1 VATKTERFKSETQ
14 RLAQD
19 AHRDAK
25 RPARTGADGEA
36 ARVALVARHNG
47 AVSRIPHNA
56 APRASK
62 RSAYEL
68 EAGGAERPPR
78 KSTRKSPTHLKP
90 DSGLH
95 IRAIDKVTSPEARA
109 ARSKPKR

>member
-1 VATKTERFKSETQ
+1 MATKSERFKMEAQ

-19 AHRDAK
+19 AHRDKK
-25 RPARTGADGEA
+25 RPASAGADGEA
-36 ARVALVARHNG
+36 ARIELVVRHNG
-47 AVSRIPHNA
+47 AVSRIPHNTA
-56 APRASK
+56 ARVSK

-78 KSTRKSPTHLKP
+78 RSTRKSPTHLKP

-95 IRAIDKVTSPEARA
+95 IRAIDKATSPEARA

>member
-1 VATKTERFKSETQ
+1 VATKTERFKTETQ
-14 RLAQD
+14 RLAQN
-19 AHRDAK
+19 AHRAKK
-25 RPARTGADGEA
+25 RPAPAGADSQA

-56 APRASK
+56 APRVSK

-78 KSTRKSPTHLKP
+78 RSTRKSPTHLKP

-95 IRAIDKVTSPEARA
+95 IRAIDKATSPEARA

>member
-1 VATKTERFKSETQ
+1 VATKTERFKTEAQ
-14 RLAQD
+14 RLAQN
-19 AHRDAK
+19 AHRDK
-25 RPARTGADGEA
+25 RRPAPDGADGEA
-36 ARVALVARHNG
+36 ARVELVARHNG
-47 AVSRIPHNA
+47 PVSRIPHNT

-90 DSGLH
+90 DSVLRL
-95 IRAIDKVTSPEARA
+95 RAVEKSTSPEARA
-109 ARSKPKR
+109 ARAKPGR

>member
-1 VATKTERFKSETQ
+1 MATKAERFKTEAQ

-19 AHRDAK
+19 GHREKK
-25 RPARTGADGEA
+25 RPEPARAAGEA
-36 ARVALVARHNG
+36 ARAALVARHNG

-56 APRASK
+56 AARVSK

-78 KSTRKSPTHLKP
+78 RSTRKSATHLKP

-95 IRAIDKVTSPEARA
+95 IRAIDKARSPEARA